1 MPDGLIRTPSRMLL
15 TTDAVGGVWRY
26 TLDLARGMGTPP
38 VIAVLG
44 PPPSTAQREEAAG
57 LRLIET
63 GLPLDWT
70 ADSPADLAGT
80 VTQLRRLAEREAA
93 SSVHLHAPALAG
105 AQRWSMP
112 LIAVAHSCVATWWA
126 AVRTGPLPDDLAWRA
141 EATRIGLDVADAVVA
156 PTAAHAAATQ
166 KAYGDR
172 AITVIHNGT
181 SLLEPSPARGRGQ
194 GEGGATSR
202 NSILTAGRLWDD
214 AKNAIALDQAAPNLD
229 APIHAAGPLTGPNG
243 AQAHLP
249 NLHLL
254 GTLTPEAMRRAYAEA
269 PVFASLARYE
279 PFGLSVLEAARS
291 GCRLVLSDIPSFR
304 ELWDGVARF
313 VPLDTD
319 PTPALRAALADTGD
333 HGATERAG
341 RYTLDRMVEGT
352 LQLHRRVMASAS

>member
-38 VIAVLG
+38 MIAVLG
-44 PPPSTAQREEAAG
+44 PPPSTAQRDEAAG

-80 VTQLRRLAEREAA
+80 VTQLRRLAEREAV

-141 EATRIGLDVADAVVA
+141 EATCIGLDVADAVVA
-156 PTAAHAAATQ
+156 PTAAHADATTR
-166 KAYGDR
+166 AYGFTKI
-172 AITVIHNGT
+172 AVVHNGAPP
-181 SLLEPSPARGRGQ
+181 SKPSPSERGV
-194 GEGGATSR
+194 GERGATR
-202 NSILTAGRLWDD
+202 SILTAGRLWDD
-214 AKNAIALDQAAPNLD
+214 GKNATALDQAAPALD
-229 APIHAAGPLTGPNG
+229 APIRAAGPITGPNG
-243 AQAHLP
+243 AQARLA
-249 NLHLL
+249 NLDLL
-254 GTLTPEAMRRAYAEA
+254 GTLDSQAMRRAYAEA

-279 PFGLSVLEAARS
+279 PFGLSVLEAAQA

-313 VPLDTD
+313 VPLDAD
-319 PTPALRAALADTGD
+319 PVPALGAALADTGD
-333 HGATERAG
+333 DGAAERAG
-341 RYTLDRMVEGT
+341 RYTLERMVEGT
-352 LQLHRRVMASAS
+352 VDLHRRVAVLA